1 LEILKNETIH
11 LVISDIMMPV
21 MDGIELCRKIK
32 TDIEYS
38 HIPVILLTAKNTI
51 TSKIEGLETGADAYI
66 EKPFVF
72 EYLLAQINSLLNNR
86 NHTKEYYAHSPLAH
100 IKGIASTKADKNFLE
115 ELQKIIDENI
125 TDKDLDVDTLSRM
138 MNMSRGTFYRKIKG
152 LSNLT
157 PNELINL
164 SRLKKAAELLAE
176 GKYKI
181 NEVANMVGYNLNCYF
196 SRDFHKQFVV
206 SPTNYL
212 NDLKKV

>member
-1 LEILKNETIH
+1 
-11 LVISDIMMPV
+11 
-21 MDGIELCRKIK
+21 
-32 TDIEYS
+32 
-38 HIPVILLTAKNTI
+38 
-51 TSKIEGLETGADAYI
+51 
-66 EKPFVF
+66 
-72 EYLLAQINSLLNNR
+72 
-86 NHTKEYYAHSPLAH
+86 
-100 IKGIASTKADKNFLE
+100 
-115 ELQKIIDENI
+115 
-125 TDKDLDVDTLSRM
+125 

-181 NEVANMVGYNLNCYF
+181 NEVANLVGYNLNSNF
-196 SRDFHKQFVV
+196 SRDFHKQFGV